1 MPMTI
6 HTQWE
11 SGHPCRGVIVTV
23 RLDGGDQGE
32 APTDGNGDARFAFG
46 PGQGSVSCDGQDI
59 VCGELPAKLTL
70 VCREAPLYVWSC
82 LSGIYRSHSI

>member
-11 SGHPCRGVIVTV
+11 SGRPCRGVVVTV

-32 APTDGNGDARFAFG
+32 APTDENGDARFAIG
-46 PGQGSVSCDGQDI
+46 PGRGRVFCDGQD
-59 VCGELPAKLTL
+59 VLCGELLTRLTL
-70 VCREAPLYVWSC
+70 VCKEEPLYVWVAEME
-82 LSGIYRSHSI
+82 